1 MQAMVAAHSN
11 DDPRKLRE
19 MLDKAASLAVDHS
32 LRSVVVG
39 LAAEEGDLLFPELVA
54 YVESA
59 LRMDDA
65 IFRMTRERAVLLL
78 SDVDR
83 EGAEEVVGRLCSGF
97 NDRFARL
104 REPEVGFS
112 FFEIAPNEGEIS
124 VKRILPM
131 LFPSKLH

>member
-83 EGAEEVVGRLCSGF
+83 EGAEEIVGRLCSGF